1 MYAGNVKVTAVKMGL
16 GTRSPSCCQFGKAT
30 AIVTITT
37 ISHQW
42 TGAAGRQRLEHIKA
56 VEVFQLNQG
65 IEGTL
70 VDITPIQI
78 DEISLALRHIG
89 TFYRRQADQDTMLAR
104 FFTIPLILMVPVFRL
119 LDSAQ
124 TTQVDLKGRLAGERQ
139 CAFHLCQQLTIK
151 T

>member
-1 MYAGNVKVTAVKMGL
+1 MYADNVKVTAVKVGL

-30 AIVTITT
+30 TIVAITT

-42 TGAAGRQRLEHIKA
+42 TGAAGRRRLERIKA

-70 VDITPIQI
+70 VNIAPIQI
-78 DEISLALRHIG
+78 DEISLVLRHIG
-89 TFYRRQADQDTMLAR
+89 TSYRWQADQDAMLAR
-104 FFTIPLILMVPVFRL
+104 FLTQAFLFTVAEPCLV
-119 LDSAQ
+119 DSAQ
-124 TTQVDLKGRLAGERQ
+124 TTQVDLQRRLTGERQ